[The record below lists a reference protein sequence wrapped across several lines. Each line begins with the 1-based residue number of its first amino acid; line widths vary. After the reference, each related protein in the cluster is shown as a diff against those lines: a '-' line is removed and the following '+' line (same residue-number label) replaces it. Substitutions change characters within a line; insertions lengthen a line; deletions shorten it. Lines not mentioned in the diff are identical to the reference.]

1 MSDIKIKKMIL
12 GVIDTNIYIIY
23 DDKVKEAVIVDPA
36 DEPGRIMNAIKKLNV
51 KPVAIFLTH
60 GHYDHIMAANFLKN
74 YYQIPILA
82 HNKEKTLLKDSLLNL
97 SGENDCSMKVYP
109 DIFVKDKEEIEVG
122 SMTFKVFYTPGHTV
136 GSCCYYMESEKIMFS
151 GDTMFAGTCG
161 RCDLPTGDPVK
172 MAKSLEK
179 LLKLPDEVVVF
190 PGHGDQTVIGIER
203 FYYQW

>member
-1 MSDIKIKKMIL
+1 MRDIKIKKMIL
-12 GVIDTNIYIIY
+12 GVIDTNTYIIY
-23 DDKVKEAVIVDPA
+23 DDNVKEAVIVDPA

-51 KPVAIFLTH
+51 KPVAVFLTH
-60 GHYDHIMAANFLKN
+60 GHYDHILAANFIKD
-74 YYQIPILA
+74 YYKIPIVA
-82 HNKEKTLLKDSLLNL
+82 HNREKTLLKDKLLNL
-97 SGENDCSMKVYP
+97 SGENECSVKVYP

-122 SMTFKVFYTPGHTV
+122 EMSFKVIYSPGHTI
-136 GSCCYYMESEKIMFS
+136 GSCCYYMESEKIIFS

-172 MAKSLEK
+172 MAKSIEK
-179 LLKLPDEVVVF
+179 LLKLSDDVVVF

>member
-1 MSDIKIKKMIL
+1 MRDIKIKKMIL
-12 GVIDTNIYIIY
+12 GVIDTNTYIIY
-23 DDKVKEAVIVDPA
+23 DDNVKEAVIVDPA

-51 KPVAIFLTH
+51 KPVAVFLTH
-60 GHYDHIMAANFLKN
+60 GHYDHILAANFIKD
-74 YYQIPILA
+74 YYKIPIVA
-82 HNKEKTLLKDSLLNL
+82 HNREKTLLKDKLLNL
-97 SGENDCSMKVYP
+97 SGENECSVKVYP

-122 SMTFKVFYTPGHTV
+122 EMSFKVIYSPGHTI

-172 MAKSLEK
+172 MAKSIEK
-179 LLKLPDEVVVF
+179 LLKLSDDVVVF